1 MSQQMNLQI
10 TNTQVLERKTK
21 PYIYFNEDG
30 GSIGSHENDFWQL
43 YDRRGEIAVNHAKVI
58 MEDDNFCIQQCAQD
72 VFVNQSDYPL
82 GSDNKAILHDGDVLQ
97 LGRFEMRV
105 GIASENQFNVAPN
118 ASLEDLFEDDDQ
130 SGLLD
135 DPLWREKKKQ
145 RVADNVDPEVALA
158 QTMIICDSQ
167 DPENYLDAQARLDS
181 EKNELIDLID
191 SDDHV
196 GNVYSQSPLLY
207 EYSTNMEKSEHNSV
221 IGSNGKGVQKMSND
235 FSSKLEDLEDLVM
248 GKSQSNN
255 INERVESNNVVNFV
269 DESGHLAA
277 SPLQKGLG
285 VSLKQSDSMQTHE
298 VLEEI
303 GETLKEAVQGLLK
316 IHASVKEQSGLSSKV
331 LQPIE
336 DNPLRLDL
344 DYQQTM
350 AAMFDHNRSM
360 VHLAAPMA
368 VKESLN
374 HIHLHQQATQY
385 ATKKA
390 LDAILQALN
399 PNTLSQR
406 FQRYRGTKAQREAG
420 EEGWAWEMYKHYYS
434 ELISSRQQGFEKLY
448 SEVFEQAYDQR
459 LRELQHES
467 NDHV

>member
-1 MSQQMNLQI
+1 MSQQMNIQI
-10 TNTQVLERKTK
+10 TNTKVLERRTK

-30 GSIGSHENDFWQL
+30 GSIGADDSDFWQL
-43 YDRRGEIAVNHAKVI
+43 YDRHGEITGNHAMI
-58 MEDDNFCIQQCAQD
+58 LMEDEKFCIQQGAAD
-72 VFVNQSDYPL
+72 VFVNQSTYPL
-82 GSDNKAILHDGDVLQ
+82 GTGNKAVLHDADVLQ
-97 LGRFEMRV
+97 LGRFNMRV
-105 GIASENQFNVAPN
+105 GITSDNQFNVAPN
-118 ASLEDLFEDDDQ
+118 ASLEDLLGDDQ
-130 SGLLD
+130 QSALLLD
-135 DPLWREKKKQ
+135 PQWQDRKKQ
-145 RVADNVDPEVALA
+145 RVLDNVDPELALS
-158 QTMIICDSQ
+158 QTMVICDSE
-167 DPENYLDAQARLDS
+167 DPESYLVAQARLDS
-181 EKNELIDLID
+181 EKNELFDLID
-191 SDDHV
+191 SDNYDDTAYVQRALSHTFSKMV
-196 GNVYSQSPLLY
+196 
-207 EYSTNMEKSEHNSV
+207 EKSESNGV
-221 IGSNGKGVQKMSND
+221 VGNNGKGVQKMSND

-248 GKSQSNN
+248 GKSHPPSNSQSTGQ
-255 INERVESNNVVNFV
+255 ISVENFV

-277 SPLQKGLG
+277 SPLQRGLG
-285 VSLKQSDSMQTHE
+285 VSLKQSDSMQTHD

-316 IHASVKEQSGLSSKV
+316 IHASVKGQAGLSSKV

-344 DYQQTM
+344 NYQDTM

-374 HIHLHQQATQY
+374 YIHLHQQATQY
-385 ATKKA
+385 ATQKA

-406 FQRYRGTKAQREAG
+406 FERYRGKGQREAG
-420 EEGWAWEMYKHYYS
+420 QEGWAWEMYKHYYS

>member
-1 MSQQMNLQI
+1 MSQQMSMQI
-10 TNTQVLERKTK
+10 TNTQVLERRTK
-21 PYIYFNEDG
+21 PYIYFNTDG
-30 GSIGSHENDFWQL
+30 GSIGSDDRDFWQL
-43 YDRRGEIAVNHAKVI
+43 YDRHGEVTANHALI
-58 MEDDNFCIQQCAQD
+58 LMEDENFCIQQCSAD
-72 VFVNQSDYPL
+72 VYVNQSAYPL
-82 GSDNKAILHDGDVLQ
+82 GANNKAVLHDADVLR
-97 LGRFEMRV
+97 LGKFNMRV
-105 GIASENQFNVAPN
+105 GITSDNQFNVAPN
-118 ASLEDLFEDDDQ
+118 DSLEDLLGDDE
-130 SGLLD
+130 SNALLLD
-135 DPLWREKKKQ
+135 PQWRDRKKQ
-145 RVADNVDPEVALA
+145 RVVNNVDPELALA
-158 QTMIICDSQ
+158 QTMVICDSD
-167 DPENYLDAQARLDS
+167 DPESHLVAQARLDS

-191 SDDHV
+191 TDSHDDT
-196 GNVYSQSPLLY
+196 VYVQPALSYTFSK
-207 EYSTNMEKSEHNSV
+207 TVEKSETNGV
-221 IGSNGKGVQKMSND
+221 VDSNGKGVQKMSND

-248 GKSQSNN
+248 GKSHSSSD
-255 INERVESNNVVNFV
+255 NETTGFARVESFV

-277 SPLQKGLG
+277 SPLQRGLG
-285 VSLKQSDSMQTHE
+285 VSLKQSDSMQTHD

-316 IHASVKEQSGLSSKV
+316 IHASVKGQSGLLSKV

-344 DYQQTM
+344 NYQDTM
-350 AAMFDHNRSM
+350 SAMFDHNRSM

-374 HIHLHQQATQY
+374 HIHLHQQATQF
-385 ATKKA
+385 ATQKA

-406 FQRYRGTKAQREAG
+406 FQRYRGKGQREEG
-420 EEGWAWEMYKHYYS
+420 QEGWAWEMYKHYYS